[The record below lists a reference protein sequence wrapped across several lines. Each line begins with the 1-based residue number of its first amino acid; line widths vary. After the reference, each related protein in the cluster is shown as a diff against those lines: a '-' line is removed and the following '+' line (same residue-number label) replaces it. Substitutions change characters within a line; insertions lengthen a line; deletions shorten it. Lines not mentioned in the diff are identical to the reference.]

1 MTEPSFPKSVED
13 VVATLID
20 LYRHQQQ
27 FDICELLESSIAR
40 IEQTDYSSSN
50 GGTYSYALMLDAPV
64 PVFASIEQRLQE
76 IEKGI
81 SAKLTLFCRNTG
93 NAQLDSVSITPLT
106 SKSLWAG
113 TRVKPATSEVSH
125 IWKAGYLRLFLSH
138 VSAHKDAVAKLKSEL
153 LDRGISAFVAHEDVT
168 PSSEWQHEIELALN
182 FMDALAALLTPDFHQ
197 SNWTDQEIGFALGR
211 GVRVISVNWGANPYG
226 FAGKNQALKGWLE
239 HPQAT
244 GINLT
249 KDLLDHPT
257 TRRQM

>member
-1 MTEPSFPKSVED
+1 MRHRFAKIEEIDDLRFEITAVTFSEGCFH
-13 VVATLID
+13 VAYSLI
-20 LYRHQQQ
+20 
-27 FDICELLESSIAR
+27 SW
-40 IEQTDYSSSN
+40 SN
-50 GGTYSYALMLDAPV
+50 ILAHLI
-64 PVFASIEQRLQE
+64 FASIEQRLQE

-113 TRVKPATSEVSH
+113 TRAKPATSEVSH

-153 LDRGISAFVAHEDVT
+153 LDRGISAFVAHEDIT

-244 GINLT
+244 GINLA